1 MPLFKVKA
9 ANRFETPVDENNI
22 TVPSDYA
29 YEDLNDAA
37 MFYGHSYQTIFGKK
51 RSESTAAKKRLAIVK
66 IRKGKRV
73 IHRRFLAEPMKGIGQ
88 NELALTPA
96 SIRELAIHSNSDVVG
111 HEVEV
116 SKGCWFCYYWNH
128 PFHATRISF
137 RLGFPALVISIMS
150 LIASIIAIGLSCCI

>member
-51 RSESTAAKKRLAIVK
+51 RSESTASKKRLAIVK

-96 SIRELAIHSNSDVVG
+96 SIRELARHSNSDLVG

-116 SKGCWFCYYWNH
+116 SKGCWFCFYWDH
-128 PFHATRISF
+128 PSHATRISF
-137 RLGFPALVISIMS
+137 HLSTLS